1 MSRRARASGHLPAG
15 LLAAASAYY
24 RAAGPF
30 ARRFARGKLAL
41 DPVFS
46 AILARGLLAGRAR
59 ILDLGCGQGLL
70 AAWLLAA
77 HACHASAALG
87 AWPAA
92 WPAPPTVGSY
102 CGVEINP
109 REVARARRAF
119 ALDPGARVEIVHG
132 DIRDVDYAPADAVVI
147 LDVLHYL
154 DYPAQEKVLQRV
166 RRTLAP
172 QGLLLLRVGD
182 AAAGAGFVLGRAVDS
197 TVALLRRRRWV
208 HLSCRPLA
216 EWRALLERCG
226 FSARA
231 LPMSAGTP
239 FVNVLLRAE
248 PA

>member
-1 MSRRARASGHLPAG
+1 MNRRARPASHPPRE

-24 RAAGPF
+24 RPAGAF
-30 ARRFARGKLAL
+30 AWRFARGKLAA
-41 DPVFS
+41 DPVFP
-46 AILARGLLAGRAR
+46 ALLAQGLLAGRTR

-77 HACHASAALG
+77 HACHASAVPG
-87 AWPAA
+87 AWPAV
-92 WPAPPTVGSY
+92 WPAPPTLAAY
-102 CGVEINP
+102 CGVDINA

-132 DIRDVDYAPADAVVI
+132 DIRDVDYVAADAVVI

-154 DYPAQEKVLQRV
+154 DYRAQESVLQRV

-172 QGLLLLRVGD
+172 HGLLLLRVGD
-182 AAAGAGFVLGRAVDS
+182 AAGGAGFALSRAVDS
-197 TVALLRRRRWV
+197 TVALLRRRRWIR
-208 HLSCRPLA
+208 LSCRPLA
-216 EWRALLERCG
+216 EWRTLLERCG
-226 FSARA
+226 FSARP

-239 FVNVLLRAE
+239 FVNVLLRAV

>member
-1 MSRRARASGHLPAG
+1 MSRRARAPAHLPAEV
-15 LLAAASAYY
+15 LAAASAYY
-24 RAAGPF
+24 RPAGNF
-30 ARRFARGKLAL
+30 AWRFARGKLAA
-41 DPVFS
+41 DPVFA
-46 AILARGLLAGRAR
+46 AILSRGLLAGRAR

-77 HACHASAALG
+77 HACHASAVPG
-87 AWPAA
+87 AWPAG
-92 WPAPPTVGSY
+92 WPAPPTLDSY
-102 CGVEINP
+102 CGVDINA

-132 DIRDVDYAPADAVVI
+132 DIRDVDYVPADAVVI

-154 DYPAQEKVLQRV
+154 DYAAQEKVLERV

-172 QGLLLLRVGD
+172 AGLLLLRVGD
-182 AAAGAGFVLGRAVDS
+182 AAGGAGFALSRAVDS

-208 HLSCRPLA
+208 PLSCRPLA

-226 FSARA
+226 FSAHP
-231 LPMSAGTP
+231 LPMSSGTP
-239 FVNVLLRAE
+239 FVNVLLKAE